1 MNPSSFS
8 RGTRGP
14 SPTVGTWLLG
24 GLLALPACSAH
35 DSTPSA
41 STGAAAAGSSS
52 GSGVGSAPSGAAAVS
67 GMGSAGTSIGS
78 TTGVAASGSSPSAGA
93 TAGEGTDAATGA
105 GASTGAGSGDGGGP
119 EAGGLPVDASAETEV
134 GAPCDTSPGMAL
146 EFEGQTPDLVQ
157 ASIAKLPV
165 GRASRTIELWAYFDG
180 TPSSWV
186 NEHGL
191 FETGNNEGMGGMQ
204 CHEFALNSTA
214 WGPGQTLAM
223 LHPYGNCNSVDNF
236 FNLPADTFPPKA
248 KAGWVHISFA
258 YDMAANSFQFTIN
271 GNAMLDIGTGAGAA
285 GRTHPESA
293 WPAEPGWTT
302 TSYPTGNLLSIG
314 TTPQFAGPTGWQ
326 GKLDEL
332 RVWSVFRTAQEIQA
346 NMKVMLHGN
355 EPGLVA
361 YYKFDEGM
369 GTLLADAT
377 GDATNAAKMLS
388 PTKPQWVTSD
398 IPGPFTC
405 AP

>member
-1 MNPSSFS
+1 
-8 RGTRGP
+8 
-14 SPTVGTWLLG
+14 
-24 GLLALPACSAH
+24 
-35 DSTPSA
+35 
-41 STGAAAAGSSS
+41 
-52 GSGVGSAPSGAAAVS
+52 
-67 GMGSAGTSIGS
+67 
-78 TTGVAASGSSPSAGA
+78 
-93 TAGEGTDAATGA
+93 
-105 GASTGAGSGDGGGP
+105 
-119 EAGGLPVDASAETEV
+119 
-134 GAPCDTSPGMAL
+134 
-146 EFEGQTPDLVQ
+146 
-157 ASIAKLPV
+157 
-165 GRASRTIELWAYFDG
+165 
-180 TPSSWV
+180 
-186 NEHGL
+186 
-191 FETGNNEGMGGMQ
+191 
-204 CHEFALNSTA
+204 
-214 WGPGQTLAM
+214 
-223 LHPYGNCNSVDNF
+223 
-236 FNLPADTFPPKA
+236 
-248 KAGWVHISFA
+248 
-258 YDMAANSFQFTIN
+258 MAADSFQFTIN

-293 WPAEPGWTT
+293 WPAEPGWST

-346 NMKVMLHGN
+346 NMKVMLRGN